1 MLMPRKYLCSFLIA
15 CTTLPLIGLSAAE
28 WPTFRGKDRTAIAP
42 DTNLL
47 ESWPKDG
54 PALVWQSKGAGRGYS
69 SVAIAGG
76 NIYVQGD
83 KVEGA
88 SDADEY
94 LTCFD
99 QATGAKKWATKT
111 GGPWNSGQPDWQGAR
126 STPTIDDGRVYAI
139 NPNGSLVCCD
149 AATGKQI
156 WHKDLKSDFGGNK
169 ADSWGYS
176 ESVLIDGDRLICT
189 PGGDKAT
196 VVALNKKDGELI
208 WKCTRP
214 GDRGAGH
221 SSIVISNIGGN
232 KVYVQVTGS
241 GPMGISAKDGKL
253 LWVYDIDQTTSV
265 IPTPI
270 IQGDLVFFSVGY
282 KRGGALLKQVPGADG
297 SVKVEQVYGLNT
309 KLANKHGGV
318 LILGDYVY
326 GDSDDAGMPFCAEWK
341 TGKEVWRERGTGKG
355 SAAFTSADSKLYIQ
369 YSDGTLV
376 LANASPEGYKEVS
389 KFKLPRESGRPTWA
403 HPVIL
408 DGKLYVRSDELIL
421 CYDITAK

>member
-1 MLMPRKYLCSFLIA
+1 MGYQ
-15 CTTLPLIGLSAAE
+15 
-28 WPTFRGKDRTAIAP
+28 
-42 DTNLL
+42 N
-47 ESWPKDG
+47 
-54 PALVWQSKGAGRGYS
+54 GR
-69 SVAIAGG
+69 
-76 NIYVQGD
+76 
-83 KVEGA
+83 
-88 SDADEY
+88 
-94 LTCFD
+94 
-99 QATGAKKWATKT
+99 
-111 GGPWNSGQPDWQGAR
+111 PWNSGQPDWQGAR

-208 WKCTRP
+208 WKCSRP

-341 TGKEVWRERGTGKG
+341 TGKEVG
-355 SAAFTSADSKLYIQ
+355 
-369 YSDGTLV
+369 
-376 LANASPEGYKEVS
+376 VS
-389 KFKLPRESGRPTWA
+389 VARQRLGCIHQR
-403 HPVIL
+403 
-408 DGKLYVRSDELIL
+408 
-421 CYDITAK
+421 